1 MGCEKEQKKKPQG
14 SHSAREDTVT
24 LCHLYFE
31 TATTATAMKVLKNCL
46 FLISKAIAAKCLIFP
61 SPNEAAL

>member
-31 TATTATAMKVLKNCL
+31 TATTATNVGY
-46 FLISKAIAAKCLIFP
+46 S
-61 SPNEAAL
+61 NESI

>member
-24 LCHLYFE
+24 FLCHMYFE
-31 TATTATAMKVLKNCL
+31 MATLNFYKYRLQQ
-46 FLISKAIAAKCLIFP
+46 
-61 SPNEAAL
+61 